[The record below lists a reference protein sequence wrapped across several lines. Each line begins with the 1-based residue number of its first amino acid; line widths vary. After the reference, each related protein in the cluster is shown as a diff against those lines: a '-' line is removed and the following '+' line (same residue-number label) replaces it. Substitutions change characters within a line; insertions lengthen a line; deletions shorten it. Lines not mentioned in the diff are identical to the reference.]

1 MKLKERFTKFVAY
14 ECKTSAISKFIE
26 YWVPVRLSDLQVEQY
41 CACLLSNS
49 HLLCSTLKSTDSF
62 STLHDILM
70 ATRKCC
76 DHPYLVDWTLGRSIV
91 KGLPVD
97 AHLDV
102 EIELSGKL
110 QLLSRILIEVRKRG
124 LRVLILF
131 QALPASGQIS
141 VGDILDDFIHQ
152 KFGKDCHARI
162 CVNVSPPMRRSILNK
177 FNSKESGKFVL
188 LMETRA
194 CSPSTKLSDID
205 SVILFNS
212 DWDPANDFRAL
223 QKVSIDS
230 KFEHLSIFRLYS
242 SCTIE
247 EKILILAKRGLT
259 IDSKINRIKQA
270 TCHELLAW
278 GALYLFRRSSSSSN
292 SNVTQYFNT
301 LLDDVFSELLNLL
314 PGGSGNAAA
323 DNSCCLRIS
332 RVEPAVDG
340 GAYAQQNIS
349 LPVELETQLMEDS
362 SFLEG
367 LIGEGHTSL
376 FWMNLFQGKGLFL
389 SIPSSRTRN
398 RQPWSL
404 NNGLE
409 KDDSDDSETT
419 HQEFDEEGINDDVGS
434 RETMGNNQPLA
445 AVFSVQQSAGNVPL
459 TDTTVSRNTKDLG
472 RIHTPLHSEMNK
484 IQVERESTM
493 KLHEELKLLLKSE
506 FEKELREIRKKYDLL
521 LENVEM
527 EIAKKQE
534 EFDACFARV
543 YVSKLL
549 AEFMVEKVNNVVD
562 CTTNFQPME
571 KVSSG
576 KSVFSKGTYQLCS
589 QQMSSYKENQ
599 QESNAI
605 AALPGEALLGSQV
618 DSDAPSRS
626 QVMRTWRPPP
636 TRGNGPLFL
645 PVTLQVGGVPDPSSV
660 AAHQTRP
667 FSCLSFSGNLEARFE
682 IRVPPPHLRRLIR

>member
-1 MKLKERFTKFVAY
+1 MRHPFLIITTHTSLSRWEDEFSCCAPSINVVVYKGSEDVRSFIRTVEFHNEQGAIMFHVLISHCDTADQDIEIFKSISWEAIIIDTSQRSFAPRSLRHITVLSSNKKLLLLRQVEDRRSDYRKFLSLLDPDYEETNGDFPASSGSETEYMKLKERFTKFVAY

-152 KFGKDCHARI
+152 KFGKDCLHAFV
-162 CVNVSPPMRRSILNK
+162 VNVSPPMRRSILNK

-247 EKILILAKRGLT
+247 EKILILAKRG
-259 IDSKINRIKQA
+259 
-270 TCHELLAW
+270 
-278 GALYLFRRSSSSSN
+278 
-292 SNVTQYFNT
+292 
-301 LLDDVFSELLNLL
+301 
-314 PGGSGNAAA
+314 
-323 DNSCCLRIS
+323 
-332 RVEPAVDG
+332 
-340 GAYAQQNIS
+340 
-349 LPVELETQLMEDS
+349 
-362 SFLEG
+362 
-367 LIGEGHTSL
+367 
-376 FWMNLFQGKGLFL
+376 
-389 SIPSSRTRN
+389 
-398 RQPWSL
+398 
-404 NNGLE
+404 
-409 KDDSDDSETT
+409 
-419 HQEFDEEGINDDVGS
+419 
-434 RETMGNNQPLA
+434 
-445 AVFSVQQSAGNVPL
+445 
-459 TDTTVSRNTKDLG
+459 
-472 RIHTPLHSEMNK
+472 
-484 IQVERESTM
+484 
-493 KLHEELKLLLKSE
+493 
-506 FEKELREIRKKYDLL
+506 
-521 LENVEM
+521 
-527 EIAKKQE
+527 
-534 EFDACFARV
+534 
-543 YVSKLL
+543 
-549 AEFMVEKVNNVVD
+549 
-562 CTTNFQPME
+562 
-571 KVSSG
+571 
-576 KSVFSKGTYQLCS
+576 
-589 QQMSSYKENQ
+589 
-599 QESNAI
+599 
-605 AALPGEALLGSQV
+605 
-618 DSDAPSRS
+618 
-626 QVMRTWRPPP
+626 
-636 TRGNGPLFL
+636 
-645 PVTLQVGGVPDPSSV
+645 
-660 AAHQTRP
+660 
-667 FSCLSFSGNLEARFE
+667 
-682 IRVPPPHLRRLIR
+682 